1 MKKFTKLFLSCTA
14 MAVVTAAV
22 ASSAMAEGVTVSK
35 DDYNAETG
43 KLVLHVDSTAEGQK
57 TLLVFGNGF
66 DMTDLTD
73 GIPEGAVIA
82 IDQVAEFAADGVQ
95 LPKNLADGTY
105 KVYVGGEGIATPY
118 NTTLT
123 LGEIVGE
130 AIIIG
135 DANTDGNIRTG
146 DANAVLWYTVGNK
159 PVDGKTQKAG
169 KNITLSDGTTIKVG
183 DANTDGNIRTGD
195 ANAILWYTV
204 GNKPVD
210 GKTQR
215 VGETVTGTVEQ

>member
-118 NTTLT
+118 KTTLT
-123 LGEIVGE
+123 LGEIVGGKIIVGDVDDDGE
-130 AIIIG
+130 AGAMDATCLLYADAGYTAENLIG
-135 DANTDGNIRTG
+135 N
-146 DANAVLWYTVGNK
+146 
-159 PVDGKTQKAG
+159 AG
-169 KNITLSDGTTIKVG
+169 KEIMGTM
-183 DANTDGNIRTGD
+183 NN
-195 ANAILWYTV
+195 
-204 GNKPVD
+204 
-210 GKTQR
+210 
-215 VGETVTGTVEQ
+215 